1 MPSNLPNKND
11 AIDLLVADHEAADKL
26 FKKYQKLRTADA
38 PAVER
43 AALAE
48 KICLDVKVHLQ
59 IEEDIFYPA
68 LKGKIE
74 DAMLAE
80 AYVEHNG
87 AKDLVKQITGMDA
100 DDELFDAKVTVLGE
114 YIRHHVEEEHSE
126 MFPTVRKTDLD
137 LKALRAKLQARK
149 EKLLED
155 YAYLLKTEPAA
166 A

>member
-1 MPSNLPNKND
+1 MPSNLPKKND

-26 FKKYQKLRTADA
+26 FKKYKKLVEADA
-38 PAVER
+38 PAPER

-59 IEEDIFYPA
+59 IEEEIFYPP

-74 DAMLAE
+74 DDMLDE

-87 AKDLVKQITGMDA
+87 AKDLVKQITAMDA

-114 YIRHHVEEEHSE
+114 YIKHHVEEEHTE

-137 LKALRAKLQARK
+137 LKALRLELESRK
-149 EKLLED
+149 EELLEE